1 MNYLVNIMKKL
12 DKLFSSSKTID
23 IDKNSRIVIMSD
35 CHRGDGNNEDSFLKN
50 EVIFNGALKQYF
62 KGGYT
67 YIELGDGDELWEVD
81 DIEYI
86 IASHKSSYK
95 ILDNF
100 YKQDRLYMIVG
111 NHDLKKLNNK
121 KMYNKYLKNLEVYES
136 LILNYDGISIFLIH
150 GHQVDLMNSKLAFIS
165 KFMVRHVWKYLER
178 FGINDPTSAAKNN
191 KLSEFTHN
199 ELIKFSNTKN
209 VIVIS
214 GHTHKPSL
222 DKNQLYANSGSC
234 VHPNGITAIE
244 IEHGYLNLVRWK
256 MDANGEGTAKVV
268 REKISSV
275 SINNLINSS

>member
-1 MNYLVNIMKKL
+1 MKRI
-12 DKLFSSSKTID
+12 DKLFSSSKIIN

-35 CHRGDGNNEDSFLKN
+35 CHRGDGNNEDNFLKN

-62 KGGYT
+62 KNGYT

-81 DIEYI
+81 DIDKI
-86 IASHKSSYK
+86 IDSHKSSYK

-111 NHDLKKLNNK
+111 NHDLNKIINK
-121 KMYNKYLKNLEVYES
+121 KIYNKYLKNLEFYES
-136 LILNYDGISIFLIH
+136 LILNYEGISIFLIH
-150 GHQVDLMNSKLAFIS
+150 GHQVDIMNSKLAFIS
-165 KFMVRHVWKYLER
+165 KFMVKYVWKYLER

-191 KLSEFTHN
+191 KISEHTHN
-199 ELIKFSNTKN
+199 ELIRFSKSKN

-222 DKNQLYANSGSC
+222 NKNQLYANTGSC

-244 IEHGYLNLVRWK
+244 IEHGYLNLVSWK
-256 MDANGEGTAKVV
+256 MDASYEGNARVV

-275 SINNLINSS
+275 SIKKLINS